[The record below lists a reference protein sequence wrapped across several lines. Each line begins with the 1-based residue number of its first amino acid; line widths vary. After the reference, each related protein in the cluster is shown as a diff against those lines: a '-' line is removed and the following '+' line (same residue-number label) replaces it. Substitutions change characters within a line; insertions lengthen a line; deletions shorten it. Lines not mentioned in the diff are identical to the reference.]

1 MHAADY
7 NSVMSVFC
15 RTVNSDYKVLGIES
29 NETEEE
35 IKKAYRQMV
44 VRYHPDKVAQM
55 GEEYKKGAKEK
66 FQKIQEA
73 FENIKKLRG
82 IV

>member
-1 MHAADY
+1 VHAADY
-7 NSVMSVFC
+7 NSVMIVFC